1 MLDFAGGAG
10 STKVAVGGAHG
21 EEGLVQEQEQGTA
34 GCVQWPGREKGKDT
48 ERVGAEGTG
57 GGFFGVKQAGPPGG
71 RLGMPGGA
79 PGLRPTGQ
87 RSADQGPR
95 PAKPRPVQRLV
106 LHGPEA
112 KDGLYIRQ
120 WLLKENQSQNIL

>member
-1 MLDFAGGAG
+1 MGEANR
-10 STKVAVGGAHG
+10 
-21 EEGLVQEQEQGTA
+21 EEGLVQEQHWAQQGVCSGLDGRRAKTLSGLEQRAQA
-34 GCVQWPGREKGKDT
+34 GGPWGE
-48 ERVGAEGTG
+48 
-57 GGFFGVKQAGPPGG
+57 QAGPPGG

-95 PAKPRPVQRLV
+95 PAEPRPVQRLV

-112 KDGLYIRQ
+112 KDGLYTRQ
-120 WLLKENQSQNIL
+120 WLLKENQSHSIL